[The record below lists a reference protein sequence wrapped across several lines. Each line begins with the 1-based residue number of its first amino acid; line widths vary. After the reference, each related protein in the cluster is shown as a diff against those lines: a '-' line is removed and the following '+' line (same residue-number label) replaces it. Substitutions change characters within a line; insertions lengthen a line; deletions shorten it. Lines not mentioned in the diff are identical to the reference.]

1 MSLLLCWASHASSSS
16 AARITR
22 TFRNTLCTLLLG
34 IWRFIPMYVLTS
46 KLSPV
51 LTVIMTRMMT
61 AMTATARGAL
71 SALDEML
78 REMSFNLAMGFMLC
92 VLPDQFQ
99 LAQVA
104 CPLTRISSVTS
115 NVTLWSYYIQ
125 CQMLS
130 PYDVRS
136 SRVSFAA
143 GFSSVGGHIPF
154 VLCQSARP
162 VR

>member
-1 MSLLLCWASHASSSS
+1 
-16 AARITR
+16 
-22 TFRNTLCTLLLG
+22 
-34 IWRFIPMYVLTS
+34 
-46 KLSPV
+46 
-51 LTVIMTRMMT
+51 MT

-115 NVTLWSYYIQ
+115 NVTLVVLHT
-125 CQMLS
+125 M
-130 PYDVRS
+130 PDVE
-136 SRVSFAA
+136 
-143 GFSSVGGHIPF
+143 
-154 VLCQSARP
+154 P
-162 VR
+162 VRCQIVPGEFCSWFFLRWRTHPFRPLPVRPPRAMKESQESSTVKFTIHDVGAIL